1 MPDINMIE
9 CGRLMGNWH
18 FGQWDPV
25 YMVGSLFR
33 EGKDYPDLEIVAG
46 ALSNIKRD
54 LDSPDGSADSEE
66 NSEELANIAD
76 FLREYLTS
84 RGYSATELENE
95 P

>member
-1 MPDINMIE
+1 MPDIDMIE

-33 EGKDYPDLEIVAG
+33 EGKDYPDLRVVAE
-46 ALSNIKRD
+46 ALDNIESETRV
-54 LDSPDGSADSEE
+54 PPSEE
-66 NSEELANIAD
+66 DQEELANIAD

-84 RGYSATELENE
+84 RGYSATEFLEE
-95 P
+95 SL